1 MAKYTF
7 MNKMQSNFS
16 ISVIGAGNVAH
27 SLVPA
32 LLSKGYLIDYVFSRN
47 PQHAKKFAKKF
58 DIKCTDNLNDLTG
71 DIVIMAVTDSAIE
84 QISAKLAMQSN
95 QVIVHTAGSQPIDVI
110 AKYHKHAGVLYPL
123 QTFSAQ
129 RKVNFKH
136 VPVLIETNSDYAK
149 KQLSDIANKISTSV
163 LQVNSYERL
172 QIHTAA
178 VFVCNFTNLMY
189 TYGKDILDNYNLPF
203 EVLRPLIKETAEKA
217 LSNDPV
223 NVQTGPAIRNDEAT
237 LTKHIKQLEAD
248 MAQKYEQLSNWI
260 KKRHS

>member
-47 PQHAKKFAKKF
+47 PQHAKKFAKNF
-58 DIKCTDNLNDLTG
+58 DIKWTDNLNDLTG

-123 QTFSAQ
+123 QTFSVQ
-129 RKVNFKH
+129 RKVNFENL
-136 VPVLIETNSDYAK
+136 PVLIETNSDYAN
-149 KQLSDIANKISTSV
+149 KQLSDIANNISSSV
-163 LQVNSYERL
+163 LQVNSNERL

-189 TYGKDILDNYNLPF
+189 TYGKDILDNHNLPF
-203 EVLRPLIKETAEKA
+203 EVLKPLIKETADKV
-217 LSNDPV
+217 LSNAPE
-223 NVQTGPAIRNDEAT
+223 NMQTGPAVRNDKAT
-237 LTKHIKQLEAD
+237 LTRHINQLDAD